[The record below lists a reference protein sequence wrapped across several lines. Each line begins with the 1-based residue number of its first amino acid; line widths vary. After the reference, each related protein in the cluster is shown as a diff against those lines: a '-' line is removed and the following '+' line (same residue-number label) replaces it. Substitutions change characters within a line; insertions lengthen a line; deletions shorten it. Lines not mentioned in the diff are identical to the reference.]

1 LGRLAAKNVWQNRG
15 RYLAYW
21 GSAAFSVMIYFLYTA
36 LAVHPRLQGGFAGAQ
51 SVAEVMQAAAVVI
64 AIFTLLFL
72 LYASA
77 AFTRSRMKEF
87 GLLSLLGLT
96 RGQLVRMVV
105 WENLMIAVTAMAA
118 GIGLGLLFLKL
129 FFMAIS
135 ALLQL
140 PAQLP
145 VYLGWPVWRRTL
157 LVFGSIFMFVSL
169 LSLRGVL
176 RRNII
181 ELLRAGRKP
190 LERPTFSKGK
200 ALLGAVLVGAGY
212 VWASVPVPTA
222 VVLGVVPVTTMVSI
236 GTYFLLRETSVALLQ
251 GLRRVQPLYGR
262 PGPFLTV
269 NQLTFKLQEN
279 YRVLSGA
286 AILVAVILSAMGTIL
301 AIYVVAEE
309 AALSSAPQ
317 AIQLELPAG
326 EAASEHVAFVDATLA
341 AHGVDGLQR
350 IAMRLPRATVENTR
364 ATVVPYSLYERLYRP
379 GGRTLR
385 LADDDHA
392 VLVRRFSGSGEVPS
406 EKPVSRRAVLAGAE
420 YTLSVVTDPAG
431 RLLNDVE
438 DVLVVSDAR
447 FQQWVNDHPDAPFRT
462 VAVWT
467 GRNWRPAGME
477 AALAELRAKY
487 EWDGEA
493 QLTTTYEIHRA
504 SIAQFGLALFIGLFI
519 SLVFFAAT
527 CSLLYFRLF
536 TEIDDDRRYY
546 TRLRQL
552 GLTTGE
558 LRGLARTQAW
568 VLFLVPFVVGLVH
581 STFAMRAL
589 STLMLRSVL
598 LHGWA
603 VAAGYFLLYGAFFTA
618 SFALYWRTM
627 GLQEHHTVPA
637 PAAAS

>member
-1 LGRLAAKNVWQNRG
+1 MSLGRLAAKNVWQNRG

-72 LYASA
+72 LYSERGVHPLPHERIRA
-77 AFTRSRMKEF
+77 AVVARAHPRTTGPHGR
-87 GLLSLLGLT
+87 LGKPHD
-96 RGQLVRMVV
+96 RGDGHGRGHRVGTALF
-105 WENLMIAVTAMAA
+105 EAVFH
-118 GIGLGLLFLKL
+118 GHR
-129 FFMAIS
+129 

-309 AALSSAPQ
+309 AALSERA
-317 AIQLELPAG
+317 AG
-326 EAASEHVAFVDATLA
+326 
-341 AHGVDGLQR
+341 
-350 IAMRLPRATVENTR
+350 
-364 ATVVPYSLYERLYRP
+364 
-379 GGRTLR
+379 
-385 LADDDHA
+385 
-392 VLVRRFSGSGEVPS
+392 
-406 EKPVSRRAVLAGAE
+406 
-420 YTLSVVTDPAG
+420 DPAG
-431 RLLNDVE
+431 TSRRRGGVGARGLRRRHAGRARRGRIAADSYAAAPGDRGEHPGDGRAVFP
-438 DVLVVSDAR
+438 VRTAVQAGRTDAAAGR
-447 FQQWVNDHPDAPFRT
+447 RRPRRAGQ
-462 VAVWT
+462 AV
-467 GRNWRPAGME
+467 
-477 AALAELRAKY
+477 
-487 EWDGEA
+487 
-493 QLTTTYEIHRA
+493 
-504 SIAQFGLALFIGLFI
+504 
-519 SLVFFAAT
+519 
-527 CSLLYFRLF
+527 FRL
-536 TEIDDDRRYY
+536 R
-546 TRLRQL
+546 
-552 GLTTGE
+552 
-558 LRGLARTQAW
+558 
-568 VLFLVPFVVGLVH
+568 
-581 STFAMRAL
+581 
-589 STLMLRSVL
+589 
-598 LHGWA
+598 
-603 VAAGYFLLYGAFFTA
+603 
-618 SFALYWRTM
+618 
-627 GLQEHHTVPA
+627 
-637 PAAAS
+637 